1 MKRKMLI
8 IQFTMLVLSV
18 LVLGAVVFSSCKQKE
33 EKSIVETFV
42 VHPEWSKDAIIY
54 EANVR
59 QFTPE
64 GTFKAF
70 EEHLPRLK
78 ELGVEILWLMP
89 IHPIGEKNRKGG
101 LGSYYSIQDYTAV
114 NPEFGDLNDF
124 KSLVAKAHELGM
136 FVILDWVANHTAWD
150 HDWVTEHPEW
160 YNRDENGEIAS
171 PYDWTDVADLDF
183 NNKELYPVMLEE
195 MKFWVEETDI
205 DGFRCDVAGMVP
217 VEFWNMA
224 RAELD
229 KIKPVF
235 MLAEAEEPKH
245 HVNAFDMSYGWELH
259 HIMNE
264 IAQGKKNAT
273 ALDEYFKK
281 TDTLYPADAYRMY
294 FITNHDENSWNGTE
308 YERMGAAVNTFAV
321 LTYTLPGMPLIYS
334 GQEAALNERLAF
346 FEKDTIQWGNFPL
359 ASFYGDLGRLRKE
372 NPVLWSGN
380 AGGTFKKLKSS
391 DDKSIYAFSR
401 KSDDGVV
408 LVITNLSGQAQEFT
422 IKMKEGKTKE
432 VSDWVTGEP
441 FIMSADIKMQL
452 PAWGY
457 KILIINK
464 E

>member
-8 IQFTMLVLSV
+8 IQFTMLALSF
-18 LVLGAVVFSSCKQKE
+18 LVLGAVIFSSCNQE
-33 EKSIVETFV
+33 DEGVETFV

-54 EANVR
+54 EVNVR

-78 ELGVEILWLMP
+78 ELGVDIVWLMP
-89 IHPIGEKNRKGG
+89 IHPIGELKRKGG
-101 LGSYYSIQDYTAV
+101 LGSYYSIKDYTAV

-124 KSLVAKAHELGM
+124 KSLVAKAHELDM
-136 FVILDWVANHTAWD
+136 YVILDWVANHTAWD
-150 HDWVTEHPEW
+150 HEWVTEHPEW
-160 YNRDENGEIAS
+160 YNRNEDGEIVS

-183 NNKELYPVMLEE
+183 NNKDLYPVMLDE
-195 MKFWVEETDI
+195 MKYWVEEADI

-229 KIKPVF
+229 KTKPVF
-235 MLAEAEEPKH
+235 MLAEAEEPIH
-245 HVNAFDMSYGWELH
+245 HEYAFDMSYGWELH

-264 IAQGKKNAT
+264 IAQGKKNAI
-273 ALDEYFKK
+273 ALDEYFAKV
-281 TDTLYPADAYRMY
+281 DTLYPHDAYRMY

-308 YERMGAAVNTFAV
+308 YERMGKAANTFAL

-346 FEKDTIQWGNFPL
+346 FEKDTIKWGDYEL
-359 ASFYGDLGRLRKE
+359 ASFYQNLGKLRKE
-372 NPVLWSGN
+372 NPALWCGE

-391 DDKSIYAFSR
+391 EKENIYAFLR
-401 KSDDGVV
+401 KADDGAVV
-408 LVITNLSGQAQEFT
+408 VITNLSGKSQDFT
-422 IKMKEGKTKE
+422 IKMKEGKSKE
-432 VSDWVTGEP
+432 AIDWETGKP
-441 FIMSADIKMQL
+441 FTMSADIKMRL
-452 PAWGY
+452 PGWGY
-457 KILIINK
+457 KVLIINRD
-464 E
+464 